1 MGFRGAGNHRWAQL
15 LCLFAVFLFLPF
27 TVMCA
32 SLQTGKQGMGQKVK
46 GGQISIST
54 YRRDQLCFLTI
65 IRKSCLQPAEAHLER
80 QKGWGR
86 VEGEEGKEK
95 EGGVR

>member
-1 MGFRGAGNHRWAQL
+1 MPTVSERLLVALQVCVHPKLSRPQPRSHLYTGRDEVGFRGAGNHRWAQL

-46 GGQISIST
+46 GGQISI
-54 YRRDQLCFLTI
+54 
-65 IRKSCLQPAEAHLER
+65 
-80 QKGWGR
+80 
-86 VEGEEGKEK
+86 
-95 EGGVR
+95 